1 MSSYYLFSFAR
12 CTSKEKQE
20 ATEHRSKE
28 KQKLKLQSSSSVGW
42 GCSGRDGQA
51 GWHWRDPKK
60 WVRVAED
67 GTVTGIWQGSLA
79 HCHKN
84 IYSQYAGVS
93 TKTQPFFFC
102 LIQKLKKKTEI
113 GHSKAGL
120 IARN

>member
-1 MSSYYLFSFAR
+1 MSSRYLFSFAR
-12 CTSKEKQE
+12 CTSKEKE
-20 ATEHRSKE
+20 AIEHRSKE

-67 GTVTGIWQGSLA
+67 GSVTGIWQGSLA

-93 TKTQPFFFC
+93 TKYSTLFGG
-102 LIQKLKKKTEI
+102 LIQKIKTQLVTANR
-113 GHSKAGL
+113 AGD
-120 IARN
+120 